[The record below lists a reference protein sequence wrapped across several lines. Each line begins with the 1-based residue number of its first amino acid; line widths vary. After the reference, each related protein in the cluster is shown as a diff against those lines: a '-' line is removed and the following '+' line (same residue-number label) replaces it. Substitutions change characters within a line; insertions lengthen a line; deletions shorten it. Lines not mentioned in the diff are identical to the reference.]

1 MNRLKTKLG
10 KLELKN
16 PITVASGTFGVE
28 NNNFID
34 FNSLG
39 AIVSKTITKN
49 EKIGN
54 PPPRLY
60 ETSNGLLN
68 SIGLQNPGLKGFIE
82 NVLPKYATYETP
94 FIVSF
99 SGSTID
105 EFSEILLEL
114 EKYDSISGYEVNVS
128 CPNVENEGI
137 AFGTDPKI
145 VYKLTKQLASQTDK
159 ELIIKL
165 TPNVTDI
172 VSIAKAA
179 EDAGANS
186 LALINTLLGM
196 SIDWKSG
203 KSHIRRGIAGYSGP
217 AIKPVAIQNVYRVS
231 SNVKIPILAMG
242 GVSNWKD
249 ALEFFYAGANVVAI
263 GTYNFVNPKITIE
276 TIDNLNRHFLS
287 RNQNLTEIIGKI
299 NGIN

>member
-179 EDAGANS
+179 EDA
-186 LALINTLLGM
+186 LPV
-196 SIDWKSG
+196 
-203 KSHIRRGIAGYSGP
+203 IA
-217 AIKPVAIQNVYRVS
+217 VRQ
-231 SNVKIPILAMG
+231 
-242 GVSNWKD
+242 
-249 ALEFFYAGANVVAI
+249 
-263 GTYNFVNPKITIE
+263 
-276 TIDNLNRHFLS
+276 
-287 RNQNLTEIIGKI
+287 
-299 NGIN
+299 